1 MTSTV
6 QPRQRAPRFPVLT
19 TKLLAPPA
27 RPDTIE
33 RPALDQRLSEGLAGR
48 LIVIAAPPGFGKTTA
63 VVNWHQSVVDQ
74 GWRLGWVA
82 LDRGDNDLS
91 RFLTYLIHGF
101 KVLGDDFG
109 DDALSLLQSTER
121 IGWHVAMTVLLNE
134 LEYNTQPVM
143 LVLDDYHEIV
153 EPEIHSALTYLIEH
167 LPLTVRVVITSR
179 SEPPLSLPLL
189 RARRE
194 LTQIGIDQLRFTNE
208 EALEFVNG
216 VMQLDLTSQQV
227 GELERR
233 TEGWVAGLLLAAL
246 SVGESTDPENLIS
259 SFDGAHHFV
268 FDYLA
273 EEVLNR
279 QSPELQRFL
288 LLTSVLDQLSAELC
302 EGVTGQRD
310 SADILTQLDN
320 ANLFVVRL
328 DQSRNWYRYHHLFR
342 EFLSSRLRRD
352 DPEGWREAH
361 LRAAGAYERQRL
373 YHQAIGHAMAAEDF
387 ERVAGLMIETGMR
400 TVKAGRAATLR
411 GWLDALPDEMIL
423 ARRELLTIRIWSALM
438 ERDLVQVGRLLDH
451 FDESFGGDEY
461 PVDEWCVLAIRVS
474 VALLTGDLAGTIR
487 LGDEA
492 LGRLPD
498 DDTFGRSMVT
508 VHMGTAYRMQ
518 GELTP
523 AVEILTEGMA
533 LSEEVG
539 NTPAW
544 LIAASQRA
552 IAWMTIGDL
561 RLAHDAFREII
572 DIETKF
578 GVTHLGFGIAS
589 HLGLAEILR
598 EWNRLDDAE
607 EVLSQAL
614 GVLEGLE
621 AGEQF
626 GTKMY
631 ALLIL
636 VRLRMAQGRADEA
649 LKVVDDALSEA
660 SISDLSDWEFERAA
674 AFRARTL
681 LELHRVDDAD
691 FWAQSV
697 EPPDLPLDSYREVTY
712 QILARIDLA
721 RGRNEKAFE
730 LISHA
735 RDLAGES
742 DLRRRFIELDCLA
755 ALALE
760 AQGKHSEAASY
771 LSRALDLAE
780 PDGYRRVFVDDMA
793 AHVPIVEEL
802 KSHRPADAIW
812 TTAYLDSLLTDSGE
826 ELATGDPEEP
836 VDVEEL
842 VDPLTERELEVL
854 ALLAEGL
861 SNREAADRL
870 FLSVGTIKRHTHNIY
885 GKLGVN
891 SRTQAIVRGQSL
903 RLLD

>member
-27 RPDTIE
+27 RPDTIA
-33 RPALDQRLSEGLAGR
+33 RPLLDQRLSEGLAGR

-63 VVNWHQSVVDQ
+63 VVNWHQSIADQ
-74 GWRLGWVA
+74 GWLLGWVA
-82 LDRGDNDLS
+82 LDPGDNDLS

-101 KVLGDDFG
+101 KVLDDDFG
-109 DDALSLLQSTER
+109 DDALSLLQSTEQM
-121 IGWHVAMTVLLNE
+121 GWHVAMTVLLNE
-134 LEYNTQPVM
+134 LEHNTQPVI
-143 LVLDDYHEIV
+143 LALDDYHEIE

-179 SEPPLSLPLL
+179 TDPPLSLPLL

-194 LTQIGIDQLRFTNE
+194 LTQLGVDQLRFTNE
-208 EALEFVNG
+208 EAQEFVNG
-216 VMQLDLTSQQV
+216 VMQLDLTSQQI

-246 SVGESTDPENLIS
+246 SVGETADSENLIS

-279 QSPELQRFL
+279 QSPELQGFL
-288 LLTSVLDQLSAELC
+288 LQTSVLDQLSAELC

-342 EFLSSRLRRD
+342 EFLSSRFRRD

-361 LRAAGAYERQRL
+361 LRAADAYEQQRL
-373 YHQAIGHAMAAEDF
+373 YHQAIGHAMAVEDF
-387 ERVAGLMIETGMR
+387 ERVADLMIETGMR

-411 GWLDALPDEMIL
+411 RWLDALPDDMIM
-423 ARRELLTIRIWSALM
+423 ARRELLTTQIWSTLM
-438 ERDLVQVGRLLDH
+438 ERDLAKVVRLLER
-451 FDESFGGDEY
+451 FEETFGGDDF
-461 PVDEWCVLAIRVS
+461 PVDEWCVLAVRVS
-474 VALLTGDLAGTIR
+474 VALMTGDLAGTIK
-487 LGDEA
+487 LGEEA
-492 LGRLPD
+492 LERLPED
-498 DDTFGRSMVT
+498 DAFGRSMVT
-508 VHMGTAYRMQ
+508 VHMGTAYRMR
-518 GELTP
+518 GDLNP
-523 AVEILTEGMA
+523 AVELLTEGMA
-533 LSEEVG
+533 LSEQVE
-539 NTPAW
+539 NKPAW

-572 DIETKF
+572 DIEASF

-598 EWNRLDDAE
+598 EWNRLEDAE
-607 EVLSQAL
+607 EVLSGAL
-614 GVLEGLE
+614 EVLEGVE
-621 AGEQF
+621 EGEQF
-626 GTKMY
+626 GTKLF

-636 VRLRMAQGRADEA
+636 MRLRMAQGRTDES
-649 LKVVDDALSEA
+649 LKVVDDALREA
-660 SISDLSDWEFERAA
+660 SNSDVSGWEIERAE

-681 LELHRVDDAD
+681 LELARSDEAD
-691 FWAQSV
+691 HWAQSI
-697 EPPDLPLDSYREVTY
+697 EPPEPPLDPHREIAY
-712 QILARIDLA
+712 QVLARIDLA
-721 RGRNEKAFE
+721 QGRREEALD
-730 LISHA
+730 LIALA
-735 RDLAGES
+735 RDLADEGE
-742 DLRRRFIELDCLA
+742 LRRRVIELDSLSA
-755 ALALE
+755 MALD
-760 AQGKHSEAASY
+760 AQGKRSEAAPY

-780 PDGYRRVFVDDMA
+780 PDGYRRVFIDDMA
-793 AHVPIVEEL
+793 ALIPIIGEL
-802 KSHRPADAIW
+802 RSNRPADAIW
-812 TTAYLDSLLTDSGE
+812 TSAYLDSLLADSGQE
-826 ELATGDPEEP
+826 FVADVPSDAT
-836 VDVEEL
+836 DVEEL

-854 ALLAEGL
+854 SLLAEGL
-861 SNREAADRL
+861 SNREAAERL

-891 SRTQAIVRGQSL
+891 SRTQAIVRGQGL
-903 RLLD
+903 GLLD